1 MNLKAAT
8 LWEWM
13 KSIAIALLLAFLVQ
27 KFIVEFFVVSGPS
40 MNHTLA
46 NNERL
51 LVNKIPYYFHNPQR
65 GDIIIF
71 QENPTEAWVKRVIGL
86 PGDKIKIDHGQ
97 LYINGVK
104 VDEPYINNPM
114 SPTYDF
120 PAATPTGKSSSQ
132 ASITVPPGEL
142 FVMGDN
148 RDVSVDSRVIG
159 PIKISQV
166 IGQAEAVVYPFDQI
180 KWLSRP
186 DSLAHLS

>member
-1 MNLKAAT
+1 V
-8 LWEWM
+8 
-13 KSIAIALLLAFLVQ
+13 ALLLAFLVQ
-27 KFIVEFFVVSGPS
+27 KFVVAFFVVSGPS

-51 LVNKIPYYFHNPQR
+51 LVNKIPYYFHPPRR

-71 QENPTEAWVKRVIGL
+71 QESPTEAWVKRVIGL
-86 PGDKIKIDHGQ
+86 PGDQIKIDHGQ
-97 LYINGVK
+97 LYVNGIK

-114 SPTYDF
+114 SPSYNF
-120 PAATPTGKSSSQ
+120 PPASPTGNG
-132 ASITVPPGEL
+132 ASATLTVPPGEL

-166 IGQAEAVVYPFDQI
+166 IGQAEAVVYPFTQL

-186 DSLAHLS
+186 ASLAQLS